1 MNVVLVRE
9 RVILLYEVFSSSY
22 LIFFAVRIGVNF
34 HDAESNRRSA
44 VDTLTNSILNKN
56 GRLTTTAVF
65 GELYSSTSI
74 PTATLTG
81 VYGVT
86 QLCPSCTSTELDDT
100 QQFPKFARLIPS
112 DAGTARSIISFAQQ
126 KNAES
131 NGDTLRYMGV
141 LYKNDAF
148 GTAFYLALKESEFY
162 WVYSSEFEGGDSDN
176 ADEYE
181 PGTLNIRGSHFSSE
195 EEIDEAVAALA
206 ETGFRVF
213 VGIFYTSDYESVMLA
228 AHKYGIAGPGY
239 TWILSDGFG
248 PGKLFFPI
256 FVEGAPQTD

>member
-1 MNVVLVRE
+1 M
-9 RVILLYEVFSSSY
+9 
-22 LIFFAVRIGVNF
+22 
-34 HDAESNRRSA
+34 
-44 VDTLTNSILNKN
+44 
-56 GRLTTTAVF
+56 
-65 GELYSSTSI
+65 
-74 PTATLTG
+74 
-81 VYGVT
+81 T

-176 ADEYE
+176 ADEYLKYLKE
-181 PGTLNIRGSHFSSE
+181 IIQKLSFEGKE
-195 EEIDEAVAALA
+195 EA
-206 ETGFRVF
+206 
-213 VGIFYTSDYESVMLA
+213 MLTIEQL
-228 AHKYGIAGPGY
+228 K
-239 TWILSDGFG
+239 
-248 PGKLFFPI
+248 K
-256 FVEGAPQTD
+256 